1 MATLQYIAGQQIAGA
16 DKYRLYKV
24 NGDGS
29 NERILYKPVVQ
40 EFNHD
45 GIMVG
50 GKVMEERKWFS
61 RNGGEENGSELITP
75 LRMLTEEGVKTGFKV
90 EGVVNIIYNDGVR
103 LDRYFESVHY
113 LRDNREDSIAVWM
126 PASYNQIIEKDD
138 GWYLN
143 VTVRG
148 VENMAKI
155 IDANSE
161 IKSVMFYPTYNDLEL
176 VSAALGNNYKHTDY
190 IYIPCLSENITPPG
204 GTDPVCVGPFDLSQ
218 DLGYDKLSFYNKN
231 LKFLGG
237 AKVPYIAGE
246 LEAGAEYLTKDDVQY
261 LAQDVTG
268 ISDPTH
274 EDYPRFVV
282 FCSKW
287 SGTALKD
294 RVSIGN
300 PYFPLFETEFK
311 QEGIAS
317 GTQLAVTADS
327 NSQYYT
333 ESALSKVVTYT
344 TNT

>member
-1 MATLQYIAGQQIAGA
+1 MATLQYIAGQQITGA

-29 NERILYKPVVQ
+29 NEKILYKPVVQ

-50 GKVMEERKWFS
+50 GKVMEERK
-61 RNGGEENGSELITP
+61 RLDRHGGQENGSELITP

-90 EGVVNIIYNDGVR
+90 EGMVNIIYTDGVR
-103 LDRYFESVHY
+103 VDRYFESVHY
-113 LRDNREDSIAVWM
+113 LPDNSEAKVTVWM
-126 PASYNQIIEKDD
+126 PEGQNQIIEKSD

-161 IKSVMFYPTYNDLEL
+161 IEYVMFYPTYNDLEL
-176 VSAALGNNYKHTDY
+176 VSAALGDNYKHTDY
-190 IYIPCLSENITPPG
+190 IYIPCLSENITAPG
-204 GTDPVCVGPFDLSQ
+204 ETYPVCVGPFDLTQ

-237 AKVPYIAGE
+237 VKTKFVAEEVGFE
-246 LEAGAEYLTKDDVQY
+246 AEYLTKDDVQ
-261 LAQDVTG
+261 LIARDVTG
-268 ISDPTH
+268 IEDTTH

-311 QEGIAS
+311 QKGIAP
-317 GTQLAVTADS
+317 GTQLGVTADS
-327 NSQYYT
+327 NSEYYT
-333 ESALSKVVTYT
+333 ESALSNVVTYVE
-344 TNT
+344 NT